1 MPRRLL
7 LSRSKAGSL
16 EASWAD
22 WEDAT
27 VTLEDLG
34 NVGEFVGA
42 LAVVASLIYVA
53 LQLRQHTEQMA
64 ENAEEARHASMER
77 LLENV
82 SRWRELIIR
91 DPEIS
96 EIFTRGSQDMR
107 QLSEAEVLRFYL
119 LIEQI
124 FHTLEVYYLRCHRT
138 TPDEWIVSRKGLRRL
153 LENPGVRQYYEANRG
168 DFDPIFVEEVERVM
182 AELSGPAAGS

>member
-1 MPRRLL
+1 M
-7 LSRSKAGSL
+7 
-16 EASWAD
+16 
-22 WEDAT
+22 
-27 VTLEDLG
+27 TLEDLG

-107 QLSEAEVLRFYL
+107 QLSEAEVPRFHL

-153 LENPGVRQYYEANRG
+153 LENPGVRQYHKANRG

>member
-1 MPRRLL
+1 M
-7 LSRSKAGSL
+7 
-16 EASWAD
+16 
-22 WEDAT
+22 
-27 VTLEDLG
+27 TLEDLG

-53 LQLRQHTEQMA
+53 LQLRQNTEQMA
-64 ENAEEARHASMER
+64 ENAEEARHSSMER

-107 QLSEAEVLRFYL
+107 QLSEAEALRFYF
-119 LIEQI
+119 LIVQI

-153 LENPGVRQYYEANRG
+153 LENPGVRQHYEANRI